1 MYTVPNNY
9 AFIDGN
15 NLRLTY
21 INLKIDFK
29 YDKFISYLS
38 KKHNV
43 SKVYYFIGHIPSCQS
58 TYDRLSSF
66 GYTMSHRDTSTQQG
80 RLITCPKC
88 KQPYQE
94 KTKVKCDCDADIA
107 LRMINEINDY
117 DKAIL
122 ISSDGD
128 FDNTVKQL
136 LKADKLDMV
145 LACCKKG
152 CSNLLVRAARGR
164 IAFLDELLPEIEKY

>member
-1 MYTVPNNY
+1 MYTPLNNY

-21 INLKIDFK
+21 INLKIEFK
-29 YDKFISYLS
+29 YDKFISYLN

-43 SKVYYFIGHIPSCQS
+43 TKVYYFIGQIPKCQS
-58 TYDRLSSF
+58 TYDTLESF
-66 GYTMSHRDTSTQQG
+66 GYTMSHRDISVQQG
-80 RLITCPKC
+80 KILTCPKC
-88 KQPYQE
+88 KHQYQE
-94 KTKVKCDCDADIA
+94 NAKVKCDCDADIV
-107 LRMINEINDY
+107 LRIMNEINDY

-122 ISSDGD
+122 VSSDGD

-136 LKADKLDMV
+136 LIADKLDMV

-152 CSNLLVRAARGR
+152 CSDLLVRAARGR
-164 IAFLDELLPEIEKY
+164 IAFLDELLSEIEKY